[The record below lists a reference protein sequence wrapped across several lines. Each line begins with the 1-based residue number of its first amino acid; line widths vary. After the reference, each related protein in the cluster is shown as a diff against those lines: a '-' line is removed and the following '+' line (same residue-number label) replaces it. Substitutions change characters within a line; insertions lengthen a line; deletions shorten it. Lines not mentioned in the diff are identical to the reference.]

1 MVSLA
6 RMAREAGAE
15 GDLRYALLPGIGLGM
30 ANARVVSDTTERRE
44 RSFMMN
50 QNKREKEV
58 EVAKWRKSGATA
70 C

>member
-1 MVSLA
+1 
-6 RMAREAGAE
+6 
-15 GDLRYALLPGIGLGM
+15 M